1 MKVKAAGGLW
11 QSGRMN
17 YHKLEQVHADA
28 TRDRTVPR
36 GTIHANV
43 VWTFTEG
50 HVQRAVLDTP

>member
-11 QSGRMN
+11 QGSRMN
-17 YHKLEQVHADA
+17 YHKLEQVRADA

-50 HVQRAVLDTP
+50 HVQHAVLDMP